1 MKKLTLPLVIVAVLA
16 LAGLYA
22 IVNPAKDYL
31 VIYCAHDAIYSEA
44 ILEHFTQKTGIKV
57 TPRFDSEA
65 TKSLGLTELLV
76 QEKDHPRCD
85 VYWSN

>member
-22 IVNPAKDYL
+22 IVNPAKDDL